1 MLCENCNQELNENDK
16 FCGNCGM
23 EVIKKAPSFK
33 SEEILKA
40 EIFSNSMEK
49 IIPNNQPLS
58 VSYDIEKKKNRK
70 RNKKIIILAIVLVL
84 FISVVSFVLINSD
97 SIFYSKKGKRTV
109 MIYMIGSD
117 LESKYLAAT
126 KDIDEI
132 IDSSI
137 NYDDV
142 NIVLYT
148 GGAKK
153 WHNDDISNNVHTLFE
168 INSEGLNKIEEFSD
182 NGSMLK
188 SDNLLYLLNY
198 GHDNY
203 NTEYYDLILWDHGAG
218 PIYGYGYDEYNK
230 QDSMSI
236 EDIKKALSNSAFGG
250 ENKLELIGFDAC
262 LMSSVEVASSLSGYA
277 NYMVASQEF
286 EPGSGWNYRFLE
298 KVNSNTSTLEFG
310 KSIIDYFEDYYK
322 SKDYVKGISLSLLK
336 LNKIDNVINY
346 TNTLFSKVD
355 SNLSIDFSTISRTR
369 SNSKSYGR
377 IANEDYYYDLID
389 LNDLLDKMPSKYKDD
404 INNLKTSLSDL
415 VVYQK
420 TDLENTNGISI
431 FFPYENKK
439 EIESNLAKYKNIEF
453 SSSYY
458 SFISDFSKKL
468 TGEKISD
475 WNLGNSQIESYG
487 EGNVSISLTDDVI
500 NNYSSADYIIFERT
514 ADGLFVPIFNG
525 SDLKVNGNIMSTAI
539 ERKSLVATDSKGN
552 KMNLTAIE
560 TTKGTDYVSYY
571 IPGTITRF
579 NVDTLEL
586 DVMGVYLDFIVD
598 SEHPN
603 GYISKVYPI
612 ELNENLT
619 YSKVEIDLDEWDELS
634 LLSYKYNILNP
645 DGSYTSNWQ
654 NAGEVTT
661 ISFAKGE
668 EIKID
673 FSDLD
678 IAKDYYCLFRIKDS
692 QNNTYLSN
700 IVKVNKK

>member
-23 EVIKKAPSFK
+23 EVKKTPSFK

-40 EIFSNSMEK
+40 ETFSNSMEK
-49 IIPNNQPLS
+49 IIPNNQSLS
-58 VSYDIEKKKNRK
+58 VNYDIEKVKNKK
-70 RNKKIIILAIVLVL
+70 RNRRKIILAIVLVL
-84 FISVVSFVLINSD
+84 FVSVIAFVLINNKD
-97 SIFYSKKGKRTV
+97 LFYSKKGKRTI

-117 LESKYLAAT
+117 LETKYLAAT

-137 NYDDV
+137 NYDDI
-142 NIVLYT
+142 NILLYT

-153 WHNDDISNNVHTLFE
+153 WHNDEISNDVHTLFE
-168 INSEGLNKIEEFSD
+168 INSEGLNKIEELD
-182 NGSMLK
+182 NGSMLN

-198 GHDNY
+198 GYDNY

-230 QDSMSI
+230 QESMSI
-236 EDIKKALSNSAFGG
+236 ENIKKALSDSSFGG
-250 ENKLELIGFDAC
+250 DNKLEIIGFDAC
-262 LMSSVEVASSLSGYA
+262 LMSSVEVASSLSSYA

-298 KVNSNTSTLEFG
+298 KVNSSTSTLDFG
-310 KSIIDYFEDYYK
+310 KSIIDYFEEYYK
-322 SKDYVKGISLSLLK
+322 SKDYVKGISLSLIK

-346 TNTLFSKVD
+346 TNKLFSKVD
-355 SNLSIDFSTISRTR
+355 GDLSIDFSTISRTR

-377 IANEDYYYDLID
+377 IANEEYYYDLID
-389 LNDLLDKMPSKYKDD
+389 LNDLLDKMPKKYEDD
-404 INNLKTSLSDL
+404 INNLKASLKDL

-420 TDLENTNGISI
+420 TDLEDTNGISI

-439 EIESNLAKYKNIEF
+439 EIESNLEKYKELEF

-458 SFISDFSKKL
+458 SFITDFTKKL

-475 WNLGNSQIESYG
+475 WNLIYNQIESYG
-487 EGNVSISLTDDVI
+487 EGNVSILLNDDVI

-514 ADGLFVPIFNG
+514 SDGLFVPIFNG
-525 SDLKVNGNIMSTAI
+525 SDLKINGNIMSTAI
-539 ERKSLVATDSKGN
+539 EKKALIATDSKGN

-560 TTKGTDYVSYY
+560 TTNGTDYVSYY

-612 ELNENLT
+612 DLNENLT
-619 YSKVEIDLDEWDELS
+619 YSKVEIDLNEWDELS

-654 NAGEVTT
+654 NSGEVTT

-668 EIKID
+668 EVKIE
-673 FSDLD
+673 FNDLD
-678 IAKDYYCLFRIKDS
+678 IAKDHYCLFRIKDS